1 MPSQKLVLGM
11 RNSLPVGTTEEEFEK
26 AYQSM
31 YKPFLT
37 LLYNHP
43 GVYMWLYYSGNLLE
57 WLENRHPEFL
67 MLLNDLSKRK
77 QIELL
82 GGVQYEAFLPLVPSQ
97 DRLGQIEYLTTFIRK
112 RFGRRPRGGLLPG
125 DVWEPSLASTLKSA
139 GFEYI
144 FLPDS
149 YFAEAGC
156 RGKEL
161 YMPAFTED
169 LGKSIIVYPV
179 SAGLS
184 GRIGNID
191 TVTFVDEL
199 RLIYRNTGSEVICLN
214 LEPQKSLEWYEQFFQ
229 EIENRS
235 SEVATFRPVRCTRQF
250 KALNKHYFSSITFQ
264 SLMHWLEEG
273 AATDE
278 YEYPDSSVLPSGSY
292 RYFLTRYPEGN
303 ALYSKMM
310 YTSLLVNQIKGDRS
324 RKKTAR
330 EELWKAQSNEAYW
343 HGADG
348 GIYRRIYR
356 NAAYHSL
363 LEAEKVTKE
372 RGIFKPSVFIT
383 DFDMDGLQ
391 EYLYRGTNINAYLHQ
406 KGGTLFELDYFPA
419 SWNFGATMSRHNE
432 VYRSGS
438 STPDAYPRRSFMDR
452 IVKEEQGEDFIDRR
466 PGDDECD
473 LMGLLYSEES
483 IDRERRQVCLGAEC
497 RIRQGDSEIPITL
510 KKDFSFRKNTLHVT
524 YKVTNTGDEPFK
536 RFFASEMNFAFS
548 DPENLAISTGEN
560 PGDPDDTAVIFMDK
574 GIKSRM
580 SLNSDKTFTWKA
592 VPMVLEY
599 LTLAG
604 MAEEYQQH
612 AVLLQWPLELGPSE
626 TWETVVQLKV
636 DKL

>member
-26 AYQSM
+26 AYQTM

-57 WLENRHPEFL
+57 WLENRHPEFV

-112 RFGRRPRGGLLPG
+112 RFGRRPRGGVLPG

-161 YMPAFTED
+161 YMPAYTED
-169 LGKSIIVYPV
+169 LGKNIIVYPV

-184 GRIGNID
+184 GRIGNVD

-199 RLIYRNTGSEVICLN
+199 SLIYRNTRTEVICLN
-214 LEPQKSLEWYEQFFQ
+214 LDPQKSQEWYDLFFQ
-229 EIENRS
+229 EIEKRS
-235 SEVATFRPVRCTRQF
+235 GEVATFRPVRCTRQF

-278 YEYPDSSVLPSGSY
+278 YEYPDSSILPSGSY

-343 HGADG
+343 HGPDG
-348 GIYRRIYR
+348 GIYRRKYR
-356 NAAYHSL
+356 NSAYHSL

-372 RGIFKPSVFIT
+372 RGIFKPSIFIT

-419 SWNFGATMSRHNE
+419 SWNFGATMARHNE
-432 VYRSGS
+432 VYRSEGS
-438 STPDAYPRRSFMDR
+438 VQDDHPRTSFMDQ
-452 IVKEEQGEDFIDRR
+452 IVKEEYGDDFVLRA
-466 PGDDECD
+466 PEDDECD
-473 LMGLLYSEES
+473 LVGLLYTEES
-483 IDRERRQVCLGAEC
+483 MDRERRQIRLGAEC
-497 RIRQGDSEIPITL
+497 IIRQDGKEIPILL
-510 KKDFSFRKNTLHVT
+510 KKDFSFRKNTLQVT
-524 YKVTNTGDEPFK
+524 YTIVNNGDTPFK
-536 RFFASEMNFAFS
+536 RFFATEMNFAFS
-548 DPENLAISTGEN
+548 DPENVTIAANDAPGETE
-560 PGDPDDTAVIFMDK
+560 DTALFFMDK

-580 SLNSDKTFTWKA
+580 ALYADRLFSWKA
-592 VPMVLEY
+592 SPMFLEY
-599 LTLAG
+599 LTLQG

-612 AVLLQWPLELGPSE
+612 AVLLQWPLELAPEE
-626 TWETVVQLKV
+626 TWETTVQLKV